1 MLTELYHTASSFSII
16 SGCFSFAVLIE
27 LFLFHERDKRAET
40 VEEGHFIDPTEKLV
54 IWSAITKLSFWKVVT
69 EIQTNMAEYWSFDK
83 KNLFKKKLKKIS
95 W

>member
-40 VEEGHFIDPTEKLV
+40 VEEGHFTDFDPTEKLV

-69 EIQTNMAEYWSFDK
+69 ETQTHMAEYWNF
-83 KNLFKKKLKKIS
+83 NQRN
-95 W
+95 